1 MIAMPITLNGIDG
14 VTHVLTETGE
24 NGSIQPQ
31 LITP

>member
-24 NGSIQPQ
+24 KTAQSS
-31 LITP
+31 LS